1 MFKNLSARFA
11 LIIALMGLSAWF
23 LYDRGIVLGLDLQGG
38 THLALEVEDP
48 DRTMS
53 AAAREDAIDRAL
65 TVIRTRIDELGVAEP
80 TVQKVGADRIVVELP
95 GIRDEGQARDVI
107 QRTAFLQ
114 FQIVRPVSELEGVLR
129 RMDRAVVDA
138 LGDEAL
144 EPEPEDELEPRIDL
158 FEPAAEAP
166 EGEPDEEEP
175 LPEDEEADA
184 EAAPAAPTDD
194 EARPL
199 SGRLFPSGGESMVV
213 GEEDVELVDR
223 YISLPEVQRLL
234 PRNSVLVWGQRPRG
248 EDARAFRDLYLLEA
262 EPIMTGDRLED
273 AQAQRDPQFNQP
285 IVTFQLT
292 RAGGRAFE
300 RATGR
305 HINEQMAIVL
315 DNQVITAPTIR
326 SQIGSRGQIEMGTAG
341 MDETRTLALILRAG
355 ALPVPLEIVEER
367 SVGPTLGQ
375 DSIDRGQLA
384 GIIGLIF
391 VVIIIMA
398 YYRIAGVMAVAALS
412 IYLLFVMGGLSI
424 INATLTL
431 PGIAGLILSIGMAV
445 DANVL
450 IFERI
455 REEIDAGRSSR
466 VSVNEGFKHA
476 LSAIVDANLTTLITA
491 AILFYFGTG
500 PVRGFAVTLG
510 IGIIASMFT
519 AIFITRT
526 FFMVYLNRQ
535 KAGQPVSI

>member
-175 LPEDEEADA
+175 LPEDEDTGA

>member
-11 LIIALMGLSAWF
+11 LIIALIGLSAWF

-144 EPEPEDELEPRIDL
+144 DPEPEDELEPRIDL

-166 EGEPDEEEP
+166 EGEPDDEEP
-175 LPEDEEADA
+175 LPEDEEAEA

-355 ALPVPLEIVEER
+355 ALPVPLQIVEER

-384 GIIGLIF
+384 GIIGLIL

-424 INATLTL
+424 VNATLTL

-455 REEIDAGRSSR
+455 REEIAAGRSSR